1 MINKFITER
10 WDVAMIYSQAPW
22 GVQSGLVV
30 GLAGVGNDDYPLWF
44 GDCEKPLLV
53 SKISVRCTISY
64 LQCAFIWIFW
74 VLIWKL
80 NGCVLIIL
88 SYFASQLFHGVHWA
102 QEVMFYFDYPSQ
114 SKELVWGRKA
124 VSLGLWSCDWGLEWG
139 GCGSPC
145 CWWPLPGERPLT
157 EAAHSPREAMSSTL
171 WTIVTSCLWSP
182 VPSQSC
188 NHIFSWPMV
197 ILTKTSMLHFKKKTE
212 CNGIGSRH
220 MKPF

>member
-1 MINKFITER
+1 MINEFITER
-10 WDVAMIYSQAPW
+10 WDVTMICSQAPW

-30 GLAGVGNDDYPLWF
+30 VLAGVGNDDYPLWF

-157 EAAHSPREAMSSTL
+157 EAAHSSWGDVLHALDHRHQLSLKP
-171 WTIVTSCLWSP
+171 SP
-182 VPSQSC
+182 
-188 NHIFSWPMV
+188 
-197 ILTKTSMLHFKKKTE
+197 LTKLQPHFLLA
-212 CNGIGSRH
+212 NGNFNKNINVA
-220 MKPF
+220 F